1 MINKISTKFLVAF
14 SIIFLFIAVQA
25 AITINDLRYLRT
37 RIDRIVLFSD
47 EIDKVHMLKNSVL
60 SQLMPA
66 NDYLITANKAEIALY
81 KRHHSTTKAQL
92 NSLYKFPLLSKEE
105 QALLDRT
112 SDKLQEID
120 SIARAIFAIEDPIGN
135 QNGANLMEEMDTLGD
150 EVVEILTKYYE
161 IDKEE
166 LEEAILQTNQVYD
179 REFIMTVVFS
189 LMVLS
194 LTIILALY
202 LSRLMVKPISA
213 LTAASRSL
221 AKGKYEQIEIRPR
234 KDELGILIDSF
245 NSMSAQIKKNM
256 QSIAAFARE
265 ATVARERALKR
276 ADSISTIVMAGNEI
290 SSSINIHEII
300 ANLLRNVVPL
310 TEAGKAAVFLF
321 NEELGALEC
330 VGCTGFS
337 QLEETICGLSIKPDE
352 RTPISEAF
360 ISGKYI
366 FCEDHSAI
374 AVPGHKLLDIVKAE
388 GLSGCISVPFKV
400 RDKVLGV
407 ISVFNVKTVEYTEEE
422 IDYLEILAN
431 NVASAIYNA
440 KLHDRILEAEK
451 KGQESELAIA
461 QKIQSSLLPQS
472 APSIAGLEIG
482 FFSKQARQV
491 GGDFFDFIEV
501 DNKLVVT
508 IGDVSGKSVS
518 AALLTSMI
526 RYILR
531 STANSNNT
539 LNPVTILNKA
549 LTEETT
555 PEVFTTLL
563 YLMLD
568 VDKSKFHI
576 LNAGHIQP
584 LFYSAEQS
592 KLLYLEDTPQF
603 PLGLRIN
610 FEYEEQVFDFRP
622 GDLLV
627 LYTDGIVEA
636 RARKSAELFG
646 YDQLF
651 ELVRQNIELP
661 AQEMV
666 GEITKNVMQFSAGEL
681 KDDLALIVI
690 KAT

>member
-37 RIDRIVLFSD
+37 RIDQIVLFSN

-81 KRHHSTTKAQL
+81 KRQHSSTTAQL
-92 NSLYKFPLLSKEE
+92 NSLHEFPLLTKEE

-179 REFIMTVVFS
+179 RMFIMTVVFS

-202 LSRLMVKPISA
+202 LSRLMVRPISA

-245 NSMSAQIKKNM
+245 NSMSAQIKKNI
-256 QSIAAFARE
+256 QSIASFARE

-290 SSSINIHEII
+290 SSSININEII
-300 ANLLRNVVPL
+300 ANLLRNVVHL

-360 ISGKYI
+360 MSGKYI
-366 FCEDHSAI
+366 FCEDPSVI
-374 AVPGHKLLDIVKAE
+374 APGHKLLDIVKAE
-388 GLSGCISVPFKV
+388 KLSGCISVPFKV
-400 RDKVLGV
+400 RDEVLGV
-407 ISVFNVKTVEYTEEE
+407 ISVFNVKIVKYTEEE

-440 KLHDRILEAEK
+440 TLHDRILEAER

-482 FFSKQARQV
+482 FFGKQARQV

-555 PEVFTTLL
+555 AEVFTTLL

-603 PLGLRIN
+603 PLGLRRN

-666 GEITKNVMQFSAGEL
+666 GEITKNVIQFSAGEL